1 MNNDFIKKHE
11 QIHSLQRESDKI
23 MQEIIREKDA
33 SFGIIPL
40 QKKDGR
46 WQVFIVQS
54 ITGHWGFPKGHPKLH
69 TETAQQTAEREL
81 REETG
86 FTLTSYFPVEPL
98 SFSYE
103 CRSHG
108 RYVDK
113 TVTLFLGEVTG
124 NIHPCPIEIA
134 ESIWVYLDDVQVSV
148 VFEPIQPLLQ
158 KLKAIVAQFKE

>member
-1 MNNDFIKKHE
+1 MK
-11 QIHSLQRESDKI
+11 
-23 MQEIIREKDA
+23 EIIREKDA

-40 QKKDGR
+40 QKKDEC

-54 ITGHWGFPKGHPKLH
+54 ITGHWGFPKGHKDFQD
-69 TETAQQTAEREL
+69 ETPQQAAEREL

-86 FTLTSYFPVEPL
+86 FTLASYFPVEPL

-113 TVTLFLGEVTG
+113 TVTLFLGQVTG

-134 ESIWVYLDDVQVSV
+134 ESIWVDLDAVQENV
-148 VFEPIQPLLQ
+148 VFEPIQPLL
-158 KLKAIVAQFKE
+158 KRLKEIVAEFE